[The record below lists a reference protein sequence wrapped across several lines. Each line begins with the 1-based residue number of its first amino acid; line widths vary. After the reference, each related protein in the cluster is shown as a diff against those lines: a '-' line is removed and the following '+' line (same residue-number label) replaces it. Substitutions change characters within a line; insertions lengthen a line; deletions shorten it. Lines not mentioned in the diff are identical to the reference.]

1 VLRVTEQPSPKE
13 NKMKKRMLVS
23 MALGLGLVALAA
35 SSANAGSAPGTGIR
49 GSKHDMSATT
59 GIGTA
64 LSTTLGSVASDPL
77 QRVCIYCHA
86 PHNTIRAGATTA
98 VYMPLWNHA
107 MTTMSSYL
115 MYDSGQA
122 PLAGPHATQS
132 TDASVG
138 AMVQPVNVSKLCLS
152 CHDGTVAL
160 NTFGSS
166 KMVHFASYRQDS
178 DPGATYLTGQ
188 YLIGE
193 DTNGDNIGELDNH
206 HPIGFD
212 YDAVQALDNE
222 VAASSVVF
230 AGTGVAISDVL
241 YAGAMECATCH
252 DVHNSTTGMGEKFLW
267 TSNASSNFCCTCHLK
282 CD

>member
-1 VLRVTEQPSPKE
+1 
-13 NKMKKRMLVS
+13 MKKRMLVS

-35 SSANAGSAPGTGIR
+35 TSADAGSAPGTGIR
-49 GSKHDMSATT
+49 GSKHDMSAAT
-59 GIGTA
+59 GIGYTGGPFGGFGDA
-64 LSTTLGSVASDPL
+64 DAL

-86 PHNTIRAGATTA
+86 PHRTIKPGATTA

-107 MTTMSSYL
+107 LTAQTYD

-122 PLAGPHATQS
+122 PLTGPHATQS

-152 CHDGTVAL
+152 CHDGSVAL
-160 NTFGSS
+160 NAYGSTN
-166 KMVHFASYRQDS
+166 MVDADSYN
-178 DPGATYLTGQ
+178 PGTVDIDLANTRLQYVIGHDWDALGAEDGVGDLT
-188 YLIGE
+188 
-193 DTNGDNIGELDNH
+193 NH

-222 VAASSVVF
+222 IAASSVAF
-230 AGTGVAISDVL
+230 AGTGVLISDVL

-267 TSNASSNFCCTCHLK
+267 TTNASSNFCCTCHLK

>member
-1 VLRVTEQPSPKE
+1 
-13 NKMKKRMLVS
+13 MKKRMLVS

-35 SSANAGSAPGTGIR
+35 SSANAGSAPGSGIR

-59 GIGTA
+59 GIGLA
-64 LSTTLGSVASDPL
+64 FGQLGSVAHDPL
-77 QRVCIYCHA
+77 QRVCVYCHA
-86 PHNTIRAGATTA
+86 PHHTYNPGATTA
-98 VYMPLWNHA
+98 VYSPLWNHA
-107 MTTMSSYL
+107 FTTLTYD

-122 PLAGPHATQS
+122 PLTGAHATQS
-132 TDASVG
+132 TDGSVG

-152 CHDGTVAL
+152 CHDGSVAL
-160 NTFGSS
+160 NSYGSAN
-166 KMVHFASYRQDS
+166 MVNDLGGSYRAN
-178 DPGATYLTGQ
+178 GAAGNVDMTRGVGSMYYVIGAEIGSTGVGDLT
-188 YLIGE
+188 
-193 DTNGDNIGELDNH
+193 NH

-222 VAASSVVF
+222 IAASSANF

-241 YAGAMECATCH
+241 YAGQMECATCH

-267 TSNASSNFCCTCHLK
+267 TTNASSNFCCTCHLK